1 MQRPTPRTLSRRSA
15 LVMAGAALWPVVS
28 AAEPL
33 PVELPGELA
42 GLELLGSARMR
53 FFGLNIYDAK
63 LWVPGGFKASA
74 YAQSPFALELIYLRS
89 LDGKAIAERSLK
101 EMQRQGVIGSELEKS
116 WLVAMLQAFPDV
128 KTDDRIVGAHT
139 PGVGARF
146 WHNGQPRPGVRDAEF
161 SRMFFGIWLSEAT
174 SEPQMRSRLLGLKVS

>member
-1 MQRPTPRTLSRRSA
+1 MRPSSTYALTRRSA
-15 LVMAGAALWPVVS
+15 LFMAGSALLPLTGVAGDS
-28 AAEPL
+28 PAEL
-33 PVELPGELA
+33 PVELA

-53 FFGLNIYDAK
+53 FFGLNMYDAK
-63 LWVPGGFKASA
+63 LWAPSGFKAGA
-74 YAQSPFALELIYLRS
+74 YAQNPFALELIYLRS

-101 EMQRQGVIGSELEKS
+101 EMQRQGTISNDQEKS
-116 WLVAMLQAFPDV
+116 WLAAMLQAFPDV

-161 SRMFFGIWLSEAT
+161 SRMFFGIWLSDAT
-174 SEPQMRSRLLGLKVS
+174 SEPQMRSRLLGLKTT